1 MSNGIARIE
10 QICTRKEKQNMS
22 KIKIISDRPE
32 NWYKCGEIY
41 EVRDFNIYEGIG
53 VRVYRPGYN
62 DIVPDVVAEGD
73 YEFVG

>member
-1 MSNGIARIE
+1 
-10 QICTRKEKQNMS
+10 MS